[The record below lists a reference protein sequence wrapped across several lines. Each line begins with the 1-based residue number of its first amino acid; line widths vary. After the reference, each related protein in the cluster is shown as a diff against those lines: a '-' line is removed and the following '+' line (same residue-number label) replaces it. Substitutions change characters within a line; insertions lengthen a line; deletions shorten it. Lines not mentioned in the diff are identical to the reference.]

1 MFSAILRWTPEGAAH
16 GTLHLG
22 PERRDCARTEIE
34 ALEARLRTLLRER
47 SWDDASTAEAGR
59 ALWSWLDGG
68 DAHRWLAPVLD
79 RLAAGDAWRLDVA
92 GDLSALSHLPWE
104 LLHDGVSFLAMR
116 TPWFMPVRRIDD
128 GARAL
133 APFDEARHDL
143 GLLFIASAPEGEVSL
158 AYEAEEA
165 RILDACRSDGDAH
178 LAVEESGTLQGL
190 GRRASG
196 LSPRWEVI
204 HIACHGNDTPQELSL
219 EDDTGALDRVTP
231 ARLKPVL
238 ANAPPALLSLSA
250 CLTAERSERGGESFA
265 SSMAH
270 AGMPAVMGFAS
281 KVRDDL
287 ATIFMAKLYGHL
299 GRAEALC
306 EALARTRYEAL
317 RADPSRDEL
326 SMAAAP
332 GVWGAARLFLSRA
345 VTRLA
350 APDDLRVPRSIVRR
364 PEPEAFLKA
373 QGRSIKVA
381 PPSRFVG
388 RRRELQRLIR
398 SLRAGKQIGAVVL
411 GLGGAGK
418 SSLVA
423 RALSRVELRP
433 VVVYRQLARGA
444 VLEALRVAYEDDPSV
459 TALLS
464 SDARQRAVQTDDA
477 SDFRA
482 LLRQALASD
491 GMKRRAAVFVLDDA
505 EAQMTPG
512 DGGYAFNAEALATL
526 RGVLGA
532 VDATSGCASRVVVTG
547 RYAFGLDDA
556 GRDLLTRTERID
568 LHRLDPVDARKLL
581 RQADRYDDEGVE
593 RREPRSW
600 GDHQLRARVLKVGV
614 SNARLLALLH
624 RLMLADG
631 ARGLAALSQME
642 AWIERRSDSADDPA
656 VQAYLG
662 DLALDELLSLAGEGG
677 RALIVFLS
685 GLEVPVPS
693 GASCVA
699 TGQGDEVLRRCVDLG
714 LVERDREELVAVS
727 PLVAAKVAP
736 LDATPMRVMVRA
748 LLSALPATWRAD
760 ASGVWDGP
768 VERAGFLFRWSA
780 DVEPPDREL
789 GRAVAGL
796 YLAWLYSLSHAAALR
811 DDTPRWERLGLRWEG
826 AAALAWAWGT
836 TDGERAKALLDAAM
850 DAMPERATVDE
861 RVEVLRQQAALAR
874 TRGDLSLTE
883 QLLARAE
890 ALLSASD
897 QRTKAIVLGE
907 RADILES
914 RGQLDEAL
922 RIRREEELPVYDRL
936 GDVRE
941 RAVTMGQIADAELK
955 RGNLAIARDLLER
968 EVLPAQRRLNAPEGL
983 SAAHWRLGKILVRE
997 NRHSDALPH
1006 IENAFSLVQ
1015 QLGHAQGIVQ
1025 VGQDYLALLQHTG
1038 NTARISEV
1046 RAVIHPYAKLLGRA

>member
-1 MFSAILRWTPEGAAH
+1 MFTTILRWTPEGAAH

-22 PERRDCARTEIE
+22 SERRDCARTEIE
-34 ALEARLRTLLRER
+34 ALEANLRSQLREKA
-47 SWDDASTAEAGR
+47 WDDASTAEAGR

-68 DAHRWLAPVLD
+68 DAHCWLIPVLD
-79 RLAAGDAWRLDVA
+79 RLAAGNAWRLDVA

-133 APFDEARHDL
+133 APFDEAGHDL
-143 GLLFIASAPEGEVSL
+143 GLLFMASAPEGEVSL

-190 GRRASG
+190 GRRAAG
-196 LSPRWEVI
+196 LSPRWDVV
-204 HIACHGNDTPQELSL
+204 HITCHGNDTPQELSL

-238 ANAPPALLSLSA
+238 SNAPPALLSLSA

-270 AGMPAVMGFAS
+270 AGMPAVLGFAS

-299 GRAEALC
+299 GRSEALC

-332 GVWGAARLFLSRA
+332 GVWGAARLFLTRS

-350 APDDLRVPRSIVRR
+350 APDDLREPRSIVRR

-388 RRRELQRLIR
+388 RRRELRRLIR

-433 VVVYRQLARGA
+433 VVVYQQISRG
-444 VLEALRVAYEDDPSV
+444 VLLEALRVAYEDDPSV

-491 GMKRRAAVFVLDDA
+491 GMKRRPAVFVLDDA

-512 DGGYAFNAEALATL
+512 DGAYVFNAEALATL

-547 RYAFGLDDA
+547 RYAFGLCDDA
-556 GRDLLTRTERID
+556 GRDLLTRMERID
-568 LHRLDPVDARKLL
+568 LHRLDLVDARKLL

-600 GDHQLRARVLKVGV
+600 GDHPLRARVLKVGA

-662 DLALDELLSLAGEGG
+662 DLALDGLLSLAGEGG
-677 RALIVFLS
+677 RALIAFLA
-685 GLEVPVPS
+685 GLEVPVPAE
-693 GASCVA
+693 ASCVA

-714 LVERDREELVAVS
+714 LAELDRDELVAVS

-736 LDATPMRVMVRA
+736 LDVMRMREQVRA
-748 LLSALPATWRAD
+748 LLTALPPSWRAD
-760 ASGVWDGP
+760 ASGRWSGP

-780 DVEPPDREL
+780 DVDPPGREL
-789 GRAVAGL
+789 GRVVAGF
-796 YLAWLYSLSHAAALR
+796 YLGWLQALSHAAALR
-811 DDTPRWERLGLRWEG
+811 EETPRWERLALRWEG
-826 AAALAWAWGT
+826 AVALAWAWGT
-836 TDGERAKALLDAAM
+836 TDGERAKALIDVAACE
-850 DAMPERATVDE
+850 MPTSATVYE
-861 RVEVLRQQAALAR
+861 HIAVLRQQAALAR
-874 TRGDLSLTE
+874 TRGDLALTE
-883 QLLARAE
+883 QLMERAE
-890 ALLSASD
+890 ALVPPSD
-897 QRTKAIVLGE
+897 Q
-907 RADILES
+907 
-914 RGQLDEAL
+914 
-922 RIRREEELPVYDRL
+922 
-936 GDVRE
+936 
-941 RAVTMGQIADAELK
+941 
-955 RGNLAIARDLLER
+955 
-968 EVLPAQRRLNAPEGL
+968 
-983 SAAHWRLGKILVRE
+983 
-997 NRHSDALPH
+997 
-1006 IENAFSLVQ
+1006 
-1015 QLGHAQGIVQ
+1015 
-1025 VGQDYLALLQHTG
+1025 
-1038 NTARISEV
+1038 
-1046 RAVIHPYAKLLGRA
+1046 